1 VRPAQAELAAKVNT
15 KARKNFSTSSQSAPR
30 VAELKAAKTSGGGG
44 GFSLPSFGNPFAG
57 GAAPA
62 AAAAPKAAESSASEG
77 EGVGLLPVL
86 LLLFS
91 PLLIVQALSFQTVA
105 RLGTQAIQGTQGTKK

>member
-1 VRPAQAELAAKVNT
+1 MNT
-15 KARKNFSTSSQSAPR
+15 KARKNFSASSQSAPR

-44 GFSLPSFGNPFAG
+44 FSLPSFGNPFAG
-57 GAAPA
+57 GGAPA